1 MKQYKFYD
9 LMDDLPKE
17 VQMAVREA
25 RKPFGVEAAKR
36 WGLCETSEAYEIDI
50 TQVYPEPRFTVRL
63 NGVGTLPRGDIQAV
77 KAKSK
82 NGKVKKFN
90 YDEKINMIMER

>member
-25 RKPFGVEAAKR
+25 RKPFGAEAAKR

-63 NGVGTLPRGDIQAV
+63 SGVGTLPRGDIQAV

-82 NGKVKKFN
+82 NGKS
-90 YDEKINMIMER
+90 